1 MIKITDG
8 VNTKIV
14 TLGMF
19 DNLYSK
25 MGYRVVEDKPIVKQ
39 VEEVKEEV
47 KEVLVEKPVEEKPVK
62 PRVENGKKVKK

>member
-19 DNLYSK
+19 DNLYRN
-25 MGYRVVEDKPIVKQ
+25 MGYRVVEDKPVVK
-39 VEEVKEEV
+39 KTEEV
-47 KEVLVEKPVEEKPVK
+47 KEVVVEEVAPTKPK
-62 PRVENGKKVKK
+62 IEKKVKK

>member
-39 VEEVKEEV
+39 VEKV
-47 KEVLVEKPVEEKPVK
+47 KEVLVDEPVEEKSIK